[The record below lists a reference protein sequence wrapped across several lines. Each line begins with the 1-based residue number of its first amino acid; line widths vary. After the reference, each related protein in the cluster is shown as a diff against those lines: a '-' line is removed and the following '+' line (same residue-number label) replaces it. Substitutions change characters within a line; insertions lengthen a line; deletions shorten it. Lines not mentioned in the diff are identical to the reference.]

1 MTEMNAQCYN
11 CDLRHNSGKHHPV
24 RNILSLRRSFERSFD
39 RPLTGPMTFKIT
51 YGEGRVGVVVPE
63 SRPVF
68 VLEQRR
74 SNGVC
79 SVAEELRRED
89 VESLLAPFQRVTL
102 IVNDATRPTPTAEV
116 LSSLRPIL
124 EGKEIKL
131 LVGTGAHR
139 RPSEGECQRL
149 LGEGHD
155 ELRPTTFAHDW
166 RDERLLAK
174 VGTTTRGT
182 PVILNKRA
190 LEAEAVLAISS
201 VEPHW
206 FAGYT
211 GGRKSLLPAIAGEQS
226 ILANHKLVLK
236 GESDSLK
243 LTGNPVHEDMEEALD
258 LFPKPCFGVMTV
270 QDADGKVAAVYAGTL
285 KEAFLAAVP
294 KADEVYTVEL
304 PEKADIA
311 IAVAAPPMDSD
322 FFQARKAYDN
332 GFRAVKPGGIVI
344 LVARC
349 GMGLGNPD
357 FIGLLRSSRDPDVI
371 RQKIENEYV
380 LGYHTAKYHL
390 DMAEKV
396 ELWAVTDIAPEVLE
410 ELYIKPFPSLEVA
423 LQEAFRKKGPEA
435 SLAYLPQASLTV
447 PRVRTG

>member
-1 MTEMNAQCYN
+1 MTLKVPYGDSRVEAEVP
-11 CDLRHNSGKHHPV
+11 GKHP
-24 RNILSLRRSFERSFD
+24 
-39 RPLTGPMTFKIT
+39 
-51 YGEGRVGVVVPE
+51 VVV
-63 SRPVF
+63 
-68 VLEQRR
+68 LEPKR
-74 SNGVC
+74 SQGYG
-79 SVAEELRRED
+79 SITEGLWKSK
-89 VESLLAPFQRVTL
+89 VESLLAPFGRVTL
-102 IVNDATRPTPTAEV
+102 IINDATRPTPTAEV
-116 LSSLRPIL
+116 LTGLRPVL
-124 EGKEIKL
+124 AHKEVKI

-139 RPSEGECQRL
+139 RSSEGEYQRL

-155 ELRPTTFAHDW
+155 ELRPMTFAHDW

-190 LEAEAVLAISS
+190 LETEAVLAISS

-243 LTGNPVHEDMEEALD
+243 LAGNAVHEDMEEALGF
-258 LFPKPCFGVMTV
+258 FPIPSFGVMTV
-270 QDADGKVAAVYAGTL
+270 QDAGGKVAAVYAGTL
-285 KEAFLAAVP
+285 KESFLAAIP
-294 KADEVYTVEL
+294 KVDEVYTVEL

-344 LVARC
+344 LVAQC

-371 RQKIENEYV
+371 RQKIENEYA
-380 LGYHTAKYHL
+380 LGYHTAKHHL

-396 ELWAVTDIAPEVLE
+396 ELWAVTDMESGVAE
-410 ELYIKPFPSLEVA
+410 ELFVKPYPSLDSA
-423 LQEAFRKKGPEA
+423 LKEAFRWKGKDA
-435 SLAYLPQASLTV
+435 RVAVLPQASLTV
-447 PRVRTG
+447 PRVHTD

>member
-1 MTEMNAQCYN
+1 VTLKVPYGVSRVEAEVP
-11 CDLRHNSGKHHPV
+11 GTHPV
-24 RNILSLRRSFERSFD
+24 
-39 RPLTGPMTFKIT
+39 
-51 YGEGRVGVVVPE
+51 V
-63 SRPVF
+63 
-68 VLEQRR
+68 VLEPKR
-74 SNGVC
+74 SKGIG
-79 SVAEELRRED
+79 SLEGEIRKAD
-89 VESLLAPFQRVTL
+89 VESLLRPFRRVTL
-102 IVNDATRPTPTAEV
+102 IINDATRPTPTAEV
-116 LSSLRPIL
+116 LTGLRPAL
-124 EGKEIKL
+124 ARKEVKI

-139 RPSEGECQRL
+139 RPSESEYQKL
-149 LGEGHD
+149 LGGCYD
-155 ELRPTTFAHDW
+155 EFRPVTFAHDW
-166 RDERLLAK
+166 RDERLLVK

-226 ILANHKLVLK
+226 ILANHKRVLT

-285 KEAFLAAVP
+285 KEAFFAAIP

-311 IAVAAPPMDSD
+311 IVVAAPPMDSD

-344 LVARC
+344 LVAQCR
-349 GMGLGNPD
+349 MGLGNPD
-357 FIGLLRSSRDPDVI
+357 FIGLLRSSRDPDLI
-371 RQKIENEYV
+371 RQKIENEYA
-380 LGYHTAKYHL
+380 LGYHTAKHHL
-390 DMAEKV
+390 DMAEKI
-396 ELWAVTDIAPEVLE
+396 ELWAVTDMESGVAE
-410 ELYIKPFPSLEVA
+410 ELFVKPFPSLDSA
-423 LQEAFRKKGPEA
+423 LKEAFRWKGKDA
-435 SLAYLPQASLTV
+435 RVAVLPQASLSV
-447 PRVRTG
+447 PRVHTG

>member
-1 MTEMNAQCYN
+1 MTLKVPYGDSRVEAEVP
-11 CDLRHNSGKHHPV
+11 GKHP
-24 RNILSLRRSFERSFD
+24 
-39 RPLTGPMTFKIT
+39 
-51 YGEGRVGVVVPE
+51 VVV
-63 SRPVF
+63 
-68 VLEQRR
+68 LEPKR
-74 SNGVC
+74 SQGYG
-79 SVAEELRRED
+79 SITEGLRKSN
-89 VESLLAPFQRVTL
+89 VESLLAPFGRVTL
-102 IVNDATRPTPTAEV
+102 IINDATRPTPTAEV
-116 LSSLRPIL
+116 LTGLRPAL
-124 EGKEIKL
+124 AHKEVKI
-131 LVGTGAHR
+131 LVGSGAHR
-139 RPSEGECQRL
+139 KPVEKEYQRL
-149 LGEGHD
+149 LGECY
-155 ELRPTTFAHDW
+155 EEFRPVTFAHDW
-166 RDERLLAK
+166 RDEKLLAK

-258 LFPKPCFGVMTV
+258 LFPKPYFGVMTV
-270 QDADGKVAAVYAGTL
+270 QDGEGKVAAVYAGTL

-344 LVARC
+344 LVAQS

-371 RQKIENEYV
+371 RQKIENEYA
-380 LGYHTAKYHL
+380 LGYHTAKHHL

-396 ELWAVTDIAPEVLE
+396 ELWAVTDMESGVAE
-410 ELYIKPFPSLEVA
+410 ELFVKPYPSLDSA
-423 LQEAFRKKGPEA
+423 LKEAFRWKGKDA
-435 SLAYLPQASLTV
+435 RVAVLPQASLTV
-447 PRVRTG
+447 PRVHTG

>member
-1 MTEMNAQCYN
+1 MTLKVPYGVSRVEAEVP
-11 CDLRHNSGKHHPV
+11 GTHPV
-24 RNILSLRRSFERSFD
+24 
-39 RPLTGPMTFKIT
+39 
-51 YGEGRVGVVVPE
+51 V
-63 SRPVF
+63 
-68 VLEQRR
+68 VLEPKR
-74 SNGVC
+74 SKGIG
-79 SVAEELRRED
+79 SLEGEIRKAD
-89 VESLLAPFQRVTL
+89 VESLLRPFRRVTL
-102 IVNDATRPTPTAEV
+102 IINDATRPTPTAEV
-116 LSSLRPIL
+116 LTGLRPAL
-124 EGKEIKL
+124 ARKEVKI

-139 RPSEGECQRL
+139 RPSESEYQKL
-149 LGEGHD
+149 LGGCYD
-155 ELRPTTFAHDW
+155 EFRPVTFAHDW
-166 RDERLLAK
+166 RDERLLVK

-226 ILANHKLVLK
+226 ILANHKRVLT

-285 KEAFLAAVP
+285 KEAFFAAIP

-311 IAVAAPPMDSD
+311 IVVAAPPMDSD

-344 LVARC
+344 LVAQCR
-349 GMGLGNPD
+349 MGLGNPD
-357 FIGLLRSSRDPDVI
+357 FIGLLRSSRDPDLI
-371 RQKIENEYV
+371 RQKIENEYA
-380 LGYHTAKYHL
+380 LGYHTAKHHL
-390 DMAEKV
+390 DMAEKI
-396 ELWAVTDIAPEVLE
+396 ELWAVTDMESGVAE
-410 ELYIKPFPSLEVA
+410 ELFVKPFPSLDSA
-423 LQEAFRKKGPEA
+423 LKEAFRWKGKDA
-435 SLAYLPQASLTV
+435 RVAVLPQASLSV
-447 PRVRTG
+447 PRVHTG

>member
-1 MTEMNAQCYN
+1 VTLKVPYGDSRVEAEVP
-11 CDLRHNSGKHHPV
+11 GKNP
-24 RNILSLRRSFERSFD
+24 
-39 RPLTGPMTFKIT
+39 
-51 YGEGRVGVVVPE
+51 VVV
-63 SRPVF
+63 
-68 VLEQRR
+68 LEPKR
-74 SNGVC
+74 SQGYG
-79 SVAEELRRED
+79 SITEGLWKSK
-89 VESLLAPFQRVTL
+89 VESLLAPFGRVTL
-102 IVNDATRPTPTAEV
+102 IINDATRPTPTAEV
-116 LSSLRPIL
+116 LTGLRPVL
-124 EGKEIKL
+124 AHKEVKI

-139 RPSEGECQRL
+139 RSSEGEYQRL

-155 ELRPTTFAHDW
+155 ELRPMTFAHDW

-190 LEAEAVLAISS
+190 LETEAVLAISS

-243 LTGNPVHEDMEEALD
+243 LAGNAVHEDMEEALG
-258 LFPKPCFGVMTV
+258 LFHIPSFGVMTV
-270 QDADGKVAAVYAGTL
+270 QDAGGKVAAVYAGTL
-285 KEAFLAAVP
+285 KESFLAAIP
-294 KADEVYTVEL
+294 KVDEVYTVEL

-344 LVARC
+344 LVAQC

-371 RQKIENEYV
+371 RQKIENEYA
-380 LGYHTAKYHL
+380 LGYHTAKHHL

-396 ELWAVTDIAPEVLE
+396 ELWAVTDMESGVAE
-410 ELYIKPFPSLEVA
+410 ELFVKPYPSLDSA
-423 LQEAFRKKGPEA
+423 LKEAFRWKGKDA
-435 SLAYLPQASLTV
+435 RVAVLPQASLTV
-447 PRVRTG
+447 PRVHTG